1 MQRFLTFVLAL
12 AGAFAVPAFSTE
24 PPWAATREAPA
35 AQTPVAPDKNAGP
48 AVEPPKPAAEP
59 TGPAAEPV
67 QPAAEPAKPAD
78 PHLALLLPLKSA
90 TLAPAAAALR
100 AGLDAAARMQSDRSL
115 PLRVYETGD
124 DPAESVA
131 TYRKA
136 VEAGARA
143 VVGPLTRAG
152 VAALAAAAPLK
163 VPALALNVPDGPM
176 QLPER
181 LYVLSLQ
188 AEAEAFQLANIAA
201 GGDNPRGVVIYADT
215 PVDRRIRSAFADAW
229 RALGGRIVGEHQFS
243 GDVQTLPA
251 LKQSLLQAAPQAA
264 FLAMDAEK
272 ARLVRA
278 FIDNSIPVYATS
290 EVNAG
295 RTDPLAYFDLNG
307 VHFVDMPWLL
317 QPDHP
322 AVMVYPR
329 DDTLPSLALERL
341 YALGIDAWRIAR
353 LLADGPPGDLRLD
366 GVTGRLALGTD
377 RYFSRELTLARFR
390 QGDIA
395 VVQANFR

>member
-1 MQRFLTFVLAL
+1 MLNLGYR
-12 AGAFAVPAFSTE
+12 ST
-24 PPWAATREAPA
+24 
-35 AQTPVAPDKNAGP
+35 
-48 AVEPPKPAAEP
+48 
-59 TGPAAEPV
+59 
-67 QPAAEPAKPAD
+67 
-78 PHLALLLPLKSA
+78 
-90 TLAPAAAALR
+90 
-100 AGLDAAARMQSDRSL
+100 
-115 PLRVYETGD
+115 
-124 DPAESVA
+124 
-131 TYRKA
+131 
-136 VEAGARA
+136 
-143 VVGPLTRAG
+143 
-152 VAALAAAAPLK
+152 APLK

-201 GGDNPRGVVIYADT
+201 GGDSPRGVVIYADT

-251 LKQSLLQAAPQAA
+251 LKQLLLQAAPQAA

-317 QPDHP
+317 QADHP
-322 AVMVYPR
+322 AVMIYPR
-329 DDTLPSLALERL
+329 ADPPLSADHERL
-341 YALGIDAWRIAR
+341 YALGIDAYRLIQL
-353 LLADGPPGDLRLD
+353 LLAGKVDSALPLD
-366 GVTGRLALGTD
+366 GVSGHIELDGRNFQRMAVPAVFT
-377 RYFSRELTLARFR
+377 
-390 QGDIA
+390 QGQAQRRNAQAAPAPPVFPDKSA
-395 VVQANFR
+395 VKP

>member
-1 MQRFLTFVLAL
+1 MQRFLAFLLAL

-24 PPWAATREAPA
+24 VPGAAT
-35 AQTPVAPDKNAGP
+35 QTPATASPADPDKEAKP
-48 AVEPPKPAAEP
+48 AEPPKPAAEP
-59 TGPAAEPV
+59 P
-67 QPAAEPAKPAD
+67 KPSD

-90 TLAPAAAALR
+90 TLAPAAAVVR
-100 AGLDAAARMQSDRSL
+100 AGFDAAARMQADKSL
-115 PLRVYETGD
+115 PFRIYETGD
-124 DPAESVA
+124 DPAENVA
-131 TYRKA
+131 AYRRA
-136 VEAGARA
+136 VDAGARA
-143 VVGPLTRAG
+143 VAGPLTRAG
-152 VAALAAAAPLK
+152 VTALAASAPLK
-163 VPALALNVPDGPM
+163 VPALALNVPDGAT

-188 AEAEAFQLANIAA
+188 AEAEAFQLTRIAA
-201 GGDNPRGVVIYADT
+201 GGDRPRGVVIYADT
-215 PVDRRIRSAFADAW
+215 PIDQRIRAAFADAW
-229 RALGGRIVGEHQFS
+229 RAHGGELVGEHPFS
-243 GDVQTLPA
+243 GDVKELPA
-251 LKQSLLQAAPQAA
+251 LRQALLQSAPQAA

-322 AVMVYPR
+322 AVMIYPR
-329 DDTLPSLALERL
+329 DDALPSLALERL
-341 YALGIDAWRIAR
+341 YALGIDAWRLAR
-353 LLADGPPGDLRLD
+353 LLAEGPPGDLRLD
-366 GVTGRLALGTD
+366 GVTGRLVLGSD

-390 QGDIA
+390 QGEIA